1 MQAGVELGH
10 YKIISAIGAGGM
22 GEVFLAE
29 DLRLDRKVA
38 IKVLPPDFAKDEDR
52 LRRFEQEAKAT
63 SALNHPNILTVY
75 DIGEHE
81 GSPFIVSELLEGE
94 ELRQRL
100 DERSIPLRK
109 VTEYAQQIVSGL
121 SAAHEKGIVHR
132 DLKPENLFITNDDRV
147 KILDFGLAKLRES
160 PASASGLSG
169 NEDATRRALTNPGVV
184 MGTIGY
190 MSPEQVRGHA
200 TDYRSDIFSFGLI
213 LYEMIAGKRAFQEE
227 SAAETMSAIVKEEPP
242 EITESNPNISP
253 SLERIVRRCLE
264 KKPDRRF
271 QSTSDL
277 GFALESLSA
286 TTSSSGTGM
295 HQIEAEPEQTKQ
307 IRRPL
312 VYTFG
317 LLLLAAGAIAGIL
330 GIGYFRRSTM
340 PSYEQLSFRRGYINH
355 ARFAPDGQSMI
366 YSASWNGSPSE
377 IFTTRSGVNESR
389 PLGLKDADI
398 LAVSST
404 GELAVLIKRQYIFQM
419 SYRGTLARVP
429 MLGGTP
435 REIAEDVAEA
445 DWSPDGKDLAV
456 VRFVDG
462 NCRLEY
468 PVGKVLYETT
478 GYISYP
484 RFSPKGDRIAF
495 MDHELAG
502 DNRGRVAFVDL
513 VGNKTVISEGLSGE
527 EGLAWSPSGDE
538 VWYTGDNG
546 VGDFAMYAATLSGK
560 NRTVLRVPT
569 SVWLHDIG
577 RDGRVLLTTFK
588 QPTDVVS
595 AAPGETAERDL
606 SWLDYGGIDDL
617 SADGKTFL
625 FEHWGKGSG
634 INYAI
639 YLGKTD
645 GSPPVRLGEGAQG
658 RLSPDGKWVAAVRL
672 EPLGLTLLPAGAGE
686 IRQVGIPNI
695 EEYLSVEWMPDSK
708 QILFTGRVG
717 KSVRLYVQSIDG
729 GDAHPIMSEGISAY
743 FVTPDGRSILVFDAA
758 GERVTL
764 NAIDSSEA
772 PKLIPGLDK
781 KDRVLRWGNDGHSLY
796 LSSRGD
802 FPLKVF
808 KLDILTGRREP
819 VKEVMPAD
827 KAGIWRPSNILVSTD
842 GKSYIYPIRRY
853 LMDLYLVDGLK

>member
-317 LLLLAAGAIAGIL
+317 LLLLVLKLLEWATPGKVQSQSL
-330 GIGYFRRSTM
+330 VRTTVERQRR
-340 PSYEQLSFRRGYINH
+340 QLSLETSCIADDSTRMHN
-355 ARFAPDGQSMI
+355 
-366 YSASWNGSPSE
+366 AS
-377 IFTTRSGVNESR
+377 R
-389 PLGLKDADI
+389 
-398 LAVSST
+398 
-404 GELAVLIKRQYIFQM
+404 
-419 SYRGTLARVP
+419 
-429 MLGGTP
+429 
-435 REIAEDVAEA
+435 
-445 DWSPDGKDLAV
+445 
-456 VRFVDG
+456 
-462 NCRLEY
+462 
-468 PVGKVLYETT
+468 
-478 GYISYP
+478 
-484 RFSPKGDRIAF
+484 
-495 MDHELAG
+495 
-502 DNRGRVAFVDL
+502 
-513 VGNKTVISEGLSGE
+513 
-527 EGLAWSPSGDE
+527 
-538 VWYTGDNG
+538 
-546 VGDFAMYAATLSGK
+546 
-560 NRTVLRVPT
+560 
-569 SVWLHDIG
+569 
-577 RDGRVLLTTFK
+577 
-588 QPTDVVS
+588 
-595 AAPGETAERDL
+595 
-606 SWLDYGGIDDL
+606 
-617 SADGKTFL
+617 
-625 FEHWGKGSG
+625 
-634 INYAI
+634 I
-639 YLGKTD
+639 YLRKFRD
-645 GSPPVRLGEGAQG
+645 
-658 RLSPDGKWVAAVRL
+658 
-672 EPLGLTLLPAGAGE
+672 
-686 IRQVGIPNI
+686 
-695 EEYLSVEWMPDSK
+695 
-708 QILFTGRVG
+708 
-717 KSVRLYVQSIDG
+717 
-729 GDAHPIMSEGISAY
+729 
-743 FVTPDGRSILVFDAA
+743 
-758 GERVTL
+758 
-764 NAIDSSEA
+764 
-772 PKLIPGLDK
+772 
-781 KDRVLRWGNDGHSLY
+781 
-796 LSSRGD
+796 
-802 FPLKVF
+802 
-808 KLDILTGRREP
+808 
-819 VKEVMPAD
+819 
-827 KAGIWRPSNILVSTD
+827 
-842 GKSYIYPIRRY
+842 
-853 LMDLYLVDGLK
+853 

>member
-527 EGLAWSPSGDE
+527 EGLAWSPSGDRLAIIKGQPRSL
-538 VWYTGDNG
+538 WI
-546 VGDFAMYAATLSGK
+546 
-560 NRTVLRVPT
+560 VPA
-569 SVWLHDIG
+569 
-577 RDGRVLLTTFK
+577 DG
-588 QPTDVVS
+588 S
-595 AAPGETAERDL
+595 APGGPIDL
-606 SWLDYGGIDDL
+606 GGMQP
-617 SADGKTFL
+617 ST
-625 FEHWGKGSG
+625 
-634 INYAI
+634 
-639 YLGKTD
+639 
-645 GSPPVRLGEGAQG
+645 
-658 RLSPDGKWVAAVRL
+658 
-672 EPLGLTLLPAGAGE
+672 
-686 IRQVGIPNI
+686 QVVWRP
-695 EEYLSVEWMPDSK
+695 
-708 QILFTGRVG
+708 
-717 KSVRLYVQSIDG
+717 
-729 GDAHPIMSEGISAY
+729 
-743 FVTPDGRSILVFDAA
+743 PDGRAIRYRRSAKRTDQAA
-758 GERVTL
+758 LFGGSRCEPQGEAERASGVRGGASLAMTKRHE
-764 NAIDSSEA
+764 NRGCWDGICR
-772 PKLIPGLDK
+772 PRG
-781 KDRVLRWGNDGHSLY
+781 RCVLCGKRERRRL
-796 LSSRGD
+796 RGQRCVES
-802 FPLKVF
+802 P
-808 KLDILTGRREP
+808 RP
-819 VKEVMPAD
+819 VQGQGP
-827 KAGIWRPSNILVSTD
+827 
-842 GKSYIYPIRRY
+842 
-853 LMDLYLVDGLK
+853 DL

>member
-1 MQAGVELGH
+1 
-10 YKIISAIGAGGM
+10 
-22 GEVFLAE
+22 
-29 DLRLDRKVA
+29 
-38 IKVLPPDFAKDEDR
+38 
-52 LRRFEQEAKAT
+52 
-63 SALNHPNILTVY
+63 VY
-75 DIGEHE
+75 DIGEHD
-81 GSPFIVSELLEGE
+81 GSPFIVAELLEGE

-100 DERSIPLRK
+100 DEGAIPLRK
-109 VTEYAQQIVSGL
+109 VTEYALQIVSGL

-147 KILDFGLAKLRES
+147 KILDFGLAKLRE
-160 PASASGLSG
+160 PKPDASSS
-169 NEDATRRALTNPGVV
+169 EDATRRAITSPGVV
-184 MGTIGY
+184 MGTVGY

-213 LYEMIAGKRAFQEE
+213 LYEMITGHRAFQHETM
-227 SAAETMSAIVKEEPP
+227 AETMSAILKEEPE

-295 HQIEAEPEQTKQ
+295 HQIEAEPEPTKQ

-312 VYTFG
+312 LYALG

-330 GIGYFRRSTM
+330 GVGYFRRSTM
-340 PSYEQLSFRRGYINH
+340 PSYEQLSFRRGFITH
-355 ARFAPDGQSMI
+355 ARFAPDGQTMI
-366 YSASWNGSPSE
+366 YSASWNGNPSE

-404 GELAVLIKRQYIFQM
+404 GELGVLIKRQYVYQM
-419 SYRGTLARVP
+419 SYKGTLARVP

-445 DWSPDGKDLAV
+445 DWSPDGKDLTV

-468 PVGKVLYETT
+468 PVGKVLYETTT

-502 DNRGRVAFVDL
+502 DNRGRIAFVDL
-513 VGNKTVISEGLSGE
+513 AGKKTVISEGLSGE

-546 VGDFAMYAATLSGK
+546 VGDFAIYGATLSGT

-569 SVWLHDIG
+569 SVWLHDTG

-595 AAPGETAERDL
+595 SAAGETAERDL

-634 INYAI
+634 INYSI

-645 GSPPVRLGEGAQG
+645 GSPPVRLGEGANG

-708 QILFTGRVG
+708 RILFTGRIG

-729 GDAHPIMSEGISAY
+729 GDALPIMAEGISAH
-743 FVTPDGRSILVFDAA
+743 FVTPDGKSILVFDPT
-758 GERVTL
+758 GEKVTL
-764 NAIDSSEA
+764 NAIDGSGA

-781 KDRVLRWGNDGHSLY
+781 KDRVLRWGDDGHSLY
-796 LSSRGD
+796 VSTNGD
-802 FPLKVF
+802 FPVKV
-808 KLDILTGRREP
+808 
-819 VKEVMPAD
+819 
-827 KAGIWRPSNILVSTD
+827 S
-842 GKSYIYPIRRY
+842 
-853 LMDLYLVDGLK
+853 